1 MAVLPDVF
9 KESVPTGNCLWE
21 RICAK
26 AKPYASGLEARMI
39 DIEMDRPEVSVAIE
53 VVCWITLIGPY

>member
-21 RICAK
+21 RFCAK

-39 DIEMDRPEVSVAIE
+39 DIEMDPPEVSIAIE
-53 VVCWITLIGPY
+53 VVCRITLIGPY